1 VKPRGEALQG
11 EQASLLVISGNRD
24 VFNEFG
30 SSKIFLH
37 RLRMTKGVG
46 VSPMTATFFA
56 CQQKRAI

>member
-1 VKPRGEALQG
+1 M
-11 EQASLLVISGNRD
+11 ISGNWG

-46 VSPMTATFFA
+46 VSPITATFA
-56 CQQKRAI
+56 CVSTKTGYIGFLRVSFQPP